1 MFQLLYIDLQPTW
14 LQQPFQISSCAL
26 ISASWWSCDCWSSEH
41 DMKLL
46 QLQLSWQYCYIYTR
60 TQHCINPSLIPYWLN
75 HDTSCDHVNHFDR
88 SSCTF
93 QIKPILVFLHVISI
107 YSVYTVLIR
116 NQKNNKSAN
125 IRSRNE
131 CSNKNPLNL
140 NLESFIALKACIIQG
155 QQLYTMC
162 KRPRILSNYYHL
174 VHAILCCYVSNHNVQ
189 NVHSLGFTS

>member
-1 MFQLLYIDLQPTW
+1 MLLKSRTETTAPYHVMYIWEVVIFINFLPFNQMFQLLCIDLQPTW

-107 YSVYTVLIR
+107 YSVYTVDKEP
-116 NQKNNKSAN
+116 NQ
-125 IRSRNE
+125 
-131 CSNKNPLNL
+131 
-140 NLESFIALKACIIQG
+140 IIN
-155 QQLYTMC
+155 QQT
-162 KRPRILSNYYHL
+162 
-174 VHAILCCYVSNHNVQ
+174 
-189 NVHSLGFTS
+189 